1 MGALICAEAVPVARA
16 ARDLEAAL
24 SDGEDFE
31 LLFTL
36 SPQEAA
42 RLNGSN
48 LPFKKDLF
56 KPVGKIIAKR
66 HGVRLVDRSGLVK
79 PLAMKGFDHFK

>member
-1 MGALICAEAVPVARA
+1 MGALISADAVPVARTA
-16 ARDLEAAL
+16 QGLEAAL

-42 RLNGSN
+42 RLNGCDH
-48 LPFKKDLF
+48 PFKKNLF

-66 HGVRLVDRSGLVK
+66 HGVRLVDRSGSATPLVI
-79 PLAMKGFDHFK
+79 KGFDHFK